1 MAEFPEYESH
11 DALGLAAL
19 VRRREVTAAELLE
32 AAFARVD
39 AANAAI
45 NAVVLEQRDRAMTRA
60 RSAALGGPFAGVPML
75 LKDLGCEAIDFPS
88 NCGSRFF
95 AGLVHHYDSEVYLR
109 IACAGFV
116 RIASLSRRGGS
127 SSDGILPR
135 SCRDR
140 GIPNAGRTTYSLAD
154 PRRRDPC
161 TLGSNRLR
169 PQAR

>member
-95 AGLVHHYDSEVYLR
+95 AGKVFPGYPTFIPGAQSRAQARMPPCRLSTFSRPPLMR
-109 IACAGFV
+109 T
-116 RIASLSRRGGS
+116 ASASAAPWPSAPSAPRPSGLTAPWPLSRE
-127 SSDGILPR
+127 
-135 SCRDR
+135 
-140 GIPNAGRTTYSLAD
+140 
-154 PRRRDPC
+154 PC
-161 TLGSNRLR
+161 
-169 PQAR
+169 